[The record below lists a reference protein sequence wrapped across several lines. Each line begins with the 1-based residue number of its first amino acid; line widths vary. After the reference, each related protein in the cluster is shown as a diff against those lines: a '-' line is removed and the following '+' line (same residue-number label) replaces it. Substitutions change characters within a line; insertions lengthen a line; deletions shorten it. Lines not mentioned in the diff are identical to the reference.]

1 MSKYPSWWDSTIT
14 IYNKFTD
21 NTTRVTRWYRHIIEK
36 QCFWKNVGSKV
47 NIGDIVLDTESITCR
62 IPEQADFLQAYD
74 WVNLPNDQKS
84 LYFTLQPEDIVIHG
98 EALDDIDEYTAGSRA
113 TDIINKY
120 RLRGC
125 IVIREVSVDTMT
137 GMITPHYHI
146 RGL

>member
-14 IYNKFTD
+14 IYNQYVD
-21 NTTRVTRWYRHIIEK
+21 PTTRVTKWYRHVISG

-47 NIGDIVLDTESITCR
+47 NVGEIVLDTESITCR
-62 IPEQADFLQAYD
+62 IPEQPDFLQAYD

-84 LYFTLQPEDIVIHG
+84 SKFTLQPDDIVIHG
-98 EALDDIDEYTAGSRA
+98 EVTDDIDEYTSGSRA
-113 TDIINKY
+113 NDIVNKY
-120 RLRGC
+120 RLKGC
-125 IVIREVSVDTMT
+125 IRIRDVSVDTMT